1 MPVIDAMTTV
11 DDCEG
16 MAVHHVV
23 VPVFD
28 GVQPLDVTG
37 PHEVFMTATALLGE
51 GGYRVSLVATSG
63 EPVSSAGGLRFL
75 PDGPL
80 PADGFDTVLV
90 PGGAGARRIGP
101 EHPMVTWLRVAAP
114 AADRVMS
121 VCTGAF
127 VLAAAGLLD
136 GLPVTTHWGYAR
148 ALASAHP
155 AVDVHADAIWLRS
168 GRVWTSAGVTAGID
182 LALAVVEADHGAEL
196 AQQIARQLVVF
207 LRRPGGQSQFAGPV
221 WTAPARQ
228 PSIRAAQ
235 DLIHADPSADLRVP
249 VLAGRVGMSERHF
262 SREFNRALGSTPGG
276 YVEQVRVDEARRL
289 LETEPVL
296 ISVAATRCGFG
307 SAETMRKAF
316 LRRVGVAPDHYR
328 RRFAVAPTGG

>member
-1 MPVIDAMTTV
+1 MHRI
-11 DDCEG
+11 
-16 MAVHHVV
+16 V

-28 GVQPLDVTG
+28 DVQPLDVTG

-51 GGYRVSLVATSG
+51 GGYRVSLVAADTR
-63 EPVSSAGGLRFL
+63 PVQAASGLRLL

-90 PGGAGARRIGP
+90 PGGAGARRMGAG
-101 EHPMVTWLRVAAP
+101 HPIVSWLRGAAP
-114 AADRVMS
+114 AAERVMS

-127 VLAAAGLLD
+127 VLATAGLLS
-136 GLPVTTHWGYAR
+136 GLPVTTHWSYAR
-148 ALASAHP
+148 ELARTHP
-155 AVDVHADAIWLRS
+155 SVDVHADAIWLHS

-196 AQQIARQLVVF
+196 AQHVARQLVVF

-228 PSIRAAQ
+228 PSIRVAQ

-262 SREFNRALGSTPGG
+262 SREFTRALGSTPGG

-296 ISVAATRCGFG
+296 ISVAAARCGFG

-316 LRRVGVAPDHYR
+316 LRRVGIPPDHYR

>member
-1 MPVIDAMTTV
+1 VTV
-11 DDCEG
+11 KG
-16 MAVHHVV
+16 MDVHRVV

-37 PHEVFMTATALLGE
+37 PHEVFMTATALLGQ
-51 GGYRVSLVATSG
+51 GGYRVSLVADDPRPVQSG
-63 EPVSSAGGLRFL
+63 GGLRLL

-80 PADGFDTVLV
+80 PVGGFDTVLV
-90 PGGAGARRIGP
+90 PGGGGARRMAAD
-101 EHPMVTWLRVAAP
+101 HPIVEWLRTTEP
-114 AADRVMS
+114 SADRVVS

-136 GLPVTTHWGYAR
+136 GLPATTHWRYAR
-148 ALASAHP
+148 ALARTHP
-155 AVDVHADAIWLRS
+155 TVDVHADAIWLRN

-182 LALAVVEADHGAEL
+182 LALAVVEDDHGVEL
-196 AQQIARQLVVF
+196 AQQIARELVVF
-207 LRRPGGQSQFAGPV
+207 LRRPGGQTQFAGPV

-249 VLAGRVGMSERHF
+249 VLAGLVGMSERHF
-262 SREFNRALGSTPGG
+262 SREFTRALGTTPGG

-307 SAETMRKAF
+307 STETMRKAF
-316 LRRVGVAPDHYR
+316 LRRVGVPPDHYR
-328 RRFAVAPTGG
+328 RRFAVTTSRAPQALTMNGA

>member
-1 MPVIDAMTTV
+1 
-11 DDCEG
+11 
-16 MAVHHVV
+16 MAHHVV

-37 PHEVFMTATALLGE
+37 PHEVFMGATALLGDA
-51 GGYRVSLVATSG
+51 GYRVSLVAAGSA
-63 EPVSSAGGLRFL
+63 PVRADSGLRLL

-80 PADGFDTVLV
+80 PDGGFDTVLV
-90 PGGAGARRIGP
+90 PGGSGTRRSSAAEP
-101 EHPMVTWLRVAAP
+101 VVTWLRTAAP
-114 AADRVMS
+114 TAGRVLS

-136 GLPVTTHWGYAR
+136 GLPVTTHWRYAR
-148 ALASAHP
+148 ALAGAHP

-182 LALAVVEADHGAEL
+182 LALAVVEADHGAEV
-196 AQQIARQLVVF
+196 AQQVARELVVF

-228 PSIRAAQ
+228 PAIRAAQ
-235 DLIHADPSADLRVP
+235 DLIHADPAADLRVP
-249 VLAGRVGMSERHF
+249 VLAARVGMSERHF
-262 SREFNRALGSTPGG
+262 SREFTRALGSSPGG

-296 ISVAATRCGFG
+296 VSSAATRCGFG

-328 RRFAVAPTGG
+328 RRFAVVPSR